1 MTQESLG
8 HAKMAGM
15 MTAQVEQFPIQPG
28 QRIEIT
34 SGALRGLQGTV
45 LYFRGSG
52 RLVVAADAWGPGAL
66 LDVCERMVASPG
78 SS

>member
-1 MTQESLG
+1 MTQELLG
-8 HAKMAGM
+8 HAKLAGI
-15 MTAQVEQFPIQPG
+15 MTAQVEQFPFEPG

-34 SGALRGLQGTV
+34 RGALRGLQGTV

-52 RLVVAADAWGPGAL
+52 RLLVAADGWGPGAL
-66 LDVCERMVASPG
+66 LDVCEHMVASAG